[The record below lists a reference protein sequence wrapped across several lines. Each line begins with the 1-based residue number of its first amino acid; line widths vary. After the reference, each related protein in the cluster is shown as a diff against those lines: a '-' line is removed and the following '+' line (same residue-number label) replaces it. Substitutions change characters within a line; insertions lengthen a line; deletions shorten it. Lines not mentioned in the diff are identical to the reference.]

1 MAFFNKRELTPV
13 ERFENVL
20 KDKQAAR
27 ENLAERL
34 SAAEAAFGEK
44 RAAAEMLAIASAA
57 DAKLDRAE
65 ANMRAAEDRAET
77 LRAALAQLDEQ
88 IATAEREL
96 ADAKA
101 QRDRDMVAGE
111 LETMAAAI
119 EQATPNYDA
128 AAMAL
133 IDAIA
138 ESPASMPETTNF
150 VANVDAVRRE
160 VLSAAHFICA
170 DLRATAARTRA
181 GNSNIALRAPS
192 QPEPPPPPEIEREMV
207 YTLDP
212 LLWREDGKVCSVRA
226 FAQVGLPKT
235 LLAVA
240 LRHQHVDYLSAQR
253 VQSLMQVY
261 GSGQSHIAPPSD
273 NSRLIDLDA
282 LGAQEK
288 IAHANAA

>member
-1 MAFFNKRELTPV
+1 MAFFNKRKLTPV
-13 ERFENVL
+13 ERFENAL

-34 SAAEAAFGEK
+34 TAAETAFREK
-44 RAAAEMLAIASAA
+44 RAAAERLAVAGAA
-57 DAKLDRAE
+57 DGQLDRAE
-65 ANMRAAEDRAET
+65 AIMRAAEDRAKT
-77 LRAALAQLDEQ
+77 LRAALAQVDEQ

-96 ADAKA
+96 ANAEA

-111 LETMAAAI
+111 LETMATAI

-133 IDAIA
+133 IEAIA
-138 ESPASMPETTNF
+138 KSPASVPETTNF

-160 VLSAAHFICA
+160 VLAAADLICSE
-170 DLRATAARTRA
+170 LRATAAHTRA
-181 GNSNIALRAPS
+181 GNSNIAFRAPS
-192 QPEPPPPPEIEREMV
+192 QPEPPPPPEIERKMV

-261 GSGQSHIAPPSD
+261 GSGQSHIAPPAD
-273 NSRLIDLDA
+273 DSRLIDLDA
-282 LGAQEK
+282 LVAQEK
-288 IAHANAA
+288 SAHANAA